1 MSEPKDFLSR
11 WSKRKLNPETKKP
24 APAEKQAAMPAGNES
39 VAPAAPAPEFDI
51 TTLPSLESIT
61 ANSDIN
67 AFLQRGVP
75 AALSRAALRR
85 AWSADPAIRD
95 FVGLSENSWDFNAPD
110 SIPGFGSI
118 GSTDVQRLAA
128 RLFGDPGEEAT
139 GQPPPGLPAQP
150 QTASGS
156 NEFDSNPVRKTQT
169 AGLADAN
176 RGNDLPNASDNNT
189 DLSARIEGQNGDAAM
204 QHQVRNEEN
213 DSPPAPH
220 RHGRAL
226 PK

>member
-11 WSKRKLNPETKKP
+11 WSERKLNPETQKP
-24 APAEKQAAMPAGNES
+24 PPAEKQAVPAGNES
-39 VAPAAPAPEFDI
+39 VTPPAPEFDI

-61 ANSDIN
+61 ANSDIG

-75 AALSRAALRR
+75 AALRRAALRR

-128 RLFGDPGEEAT
+128 RLFGDPGEEAPS
-139 GQPPPGLPAQP
+139 QPP

-156 NEFDSNPVRKTQT
+156 NEFPVRKTQT
-169 AGLADAN
+169 AGLAEAN
-176 RGNDLPNASDNNT
+176 RGDELPDASDNNT
-189 DLSARIEGQNGDAAM
+189 DRSGRIDGQNDHAAM
-204 QHQVRNEEN
+204 QHQIRDEEN
-213 DSPPAPH
+213 DAPPAPR
-220 RHGRAL
+220 RHGGAL